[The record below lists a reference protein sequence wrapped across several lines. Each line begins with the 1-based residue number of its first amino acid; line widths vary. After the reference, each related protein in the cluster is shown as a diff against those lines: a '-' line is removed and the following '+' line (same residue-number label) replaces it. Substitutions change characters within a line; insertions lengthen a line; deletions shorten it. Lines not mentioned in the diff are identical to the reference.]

1 MKDLLEWYFL
11 NNSLENYLWVAL
23 AVVLVLV
30 LQKYVARLIVSVLFR
45 SLKKWLYDAD
55 LNDLV
60 RLLLRPI
67 QLLFLLIA
75 CAFIFQTLSYPD
87 IGKQEF
93 WSWNLQELLKGGY
106 EVLVSVSVIW
116 ILIRI
121 IDFLTLVLFV
131 EAEKTTTKTD
141 DQALMF
147 LKDVL
152 KLSVLLVGILFI
164 LGNIFN
170 LNVSALLAGAGI
182 AGLAIA
188 LAAKESLEN
197 LFASFIIF
205 LERPFVIEDYV
216 IVSGVEGLVEKVG
229 FRSTRLRTSE
239 KTFVT
244 IPNRQMINNPVDNLS
259 LRTMRRVGFD
269 LGLSYTTSVEQMIQI
284 VSEIKLFLEDYTKD
298 AGNVNVTFSEFGPSA
313 LNLYVQYYL
322 KVATWPLYM
331 EKKQEVNF
339 EIMKIVRK
347 NGVSFASTKPTVV
360 INQNA

>member
-1 MKDLLEWYFL
+1 
-11 NNSLENYLWVAL
+11 
-23 AVVLVLV
+23 
-30 LQKYVARLIVSVLFR
+30 
-45 SLKKWLYDAD
+45 
-55 LNDLV
+55 
-60 RLLLRPI
+60 
-67 QLLFLLIA
+67 
-75 CAFIFQTLSYPD
+75 
-87 IGKQEF
+87 
-93 WSWNLQELLKGGY
+93 
-106 EVLVSVSVIW
+106 
-116 ILIRI
+116 
-121 IDFLTLVLFV
+121 
-131 EAEKTTTKTD
+131 
-141 DQALMF
+141 
-147 LKDVL
+147 
-152 KLSVLLVGILFI
+152 LFI